1 VLKKALFVVFL
12 GLFIS
17 PFLFSQVKIAYIN
30 SDLVIQQLPE
40 AQDAQ
45 KTLEEMQKSSVD
57 SLQAIEKEFQA
68 KLSEYQQQES
78 MMTEEAKK
86 KKQLELQDLQ
96 NKWSQ
101 YKQLKSDEIAKK
113 RDDLMRPIMEKIQ
126 KAIDQ
131 LAKEE
136 GLNFIFDKSAALP
149 VLLYGDAEY
158 NLTNKLLDMMIRGA
172 KSTKKKG
179 K

>member
-1 VLKKALFVVFL
+1 MLKKALFVVFL

-78 MMTEEAKK
+78 MMTE
-86 KKQLELQDLQ
+86 
-96 NKWSQ
+96 
-101 YKQLKSDEIAKK
+101 
-113 RDDLMRPIMEKIQ
+113 
-126 KAIDQ
+126 
-131 LAKEE
+131 
-136 GLNFIFDKSAALP
+136 
-149 VLLYGDAEY
+149 
-158 NLTNKLLDMMIRGA
+158 
-172 KSTKKKG
+172 
-179 K
+179 